1 MKKLRLV
8 RLYRDE
14 HVPDHI
20 LHEVLDLME
29 KMAKSIAPL
38 MNDKDTG
45 ICLSALNRLHAA
57 LIVHFITKE
66 GLRDATTTEAIGLIK
81 NVEHISGQKVLLD
94 ES

>member
-14 HVPDHI
+14 NVPDHI

-29 KMAKSIAPL
+29 KMAKSIAPIL
-38 MNDKDTG
+38 HDKDVG
-45 ICLSALNRLHAA
+45 LCLSAFNRLHAG
-57 LIVHFITKE
+57 LIVHFITKD
-66 GLRDATTTEAIGLIK
+66 GLANATTTEAIGLVR
-81 NVEHISGQKVLLD
+81 NVEHISGQKVFLD